1 MKKIRVESPAALAQ
15 LIRNTRDEILVLARD
30 IHRDAFDFV
39 FSKAIGSEDEELNTL
54 QKKIT
59 KNRQKFINL
68 VSEKY
73 DFDFEL
79 SRADWFN
86 EVIMPATK
94 I

>member
-1 MKKIRVESPAALAQ
+1 MKKIRVESPEALAQ
-15 LIRNTRDEILVLARD
+15 LIKSTDDKIRDLAD
-30 IHRDAFDFV
+30 TIHGDAFDFV
-39 FSKAIGSEDEELNTL
+39 FSQAIGCKDEELNTL

>member
-1 MKKIRVESPAALAQ
+1 MKKIRVESPEALAK
-15 LIRNTRDEILVLARD
+15 LIKSTDDKIRDLAD
-30 IHRDAFDFV
+30 TIHGDAFDFV
-39 FSKAIGSEDEELNTL
+39 FSKAIGSEDEELYAL
-54 QKKIT
+54 QKKISQK
-59 KNRQKFINL
+59 KNKFIKL

>member
-1 MKKIRVESPAALAQ
+1 MKKIRVESTAALAQ

-39 FSKAIGSEDEELNTL
+39 FSKAIGSEDEELYAL
-54 QKKIT
+54 QKKISQK
-59 KNRQKFINL
+59 KNKFIKL
-68 VSEKY
+68 VYEKY

-79 SRADWFN
+79 SKADWFN